1 VAGAIGLAF
10 SAWAPAAS
18 AQAAKPAKG
27 AAAKGGD
34 AKDKDKD
41 AGGGKD
47 TAGKDTAGKDAGGK
61 PDLAAAKKHFG
72 EGDKK
77 FKAGDFSGALV
88 EFKAA
93 NEIKSA
99 PQAERYIGMCEDSLG
114 HYSAAVEW
122 YEKFL
127 AHVPEK
133 MKDQGDEIK
142 KREGEIKALPGKVH
156 FDSTP
161 PGADVTVDGK
171 PQASPTPLDAELPA
185 GIHKVV
191 FTAKGRVTT
200 SKAVDVEFAS
210 TQTISATLDADAAA
224 AAPPPPPA
232 PSPIA
237 AAPVPAA
244 APPPPP
250 PPEPRSKVPAFITGG
265 LAVVAAGV
273 GTAFGVIALG
283 DKSNYDK
290 NPTSSTADNGDTH
303 ALIADMAFG
312 VAITFG
318 VTSAVLFLTGDE
330 PPPAAAARGESHT
343 FDLPRTASAA
353 PSKIKITPTPMVG
366 PHTGGA
372 GVLVQF

>member
-1 VAGAIGLAF
+1 LKSEHNRLGRQFSGWVVAGALGLAC
-10 SAWAPAAS
+10 SAWAPTAS

-27 AAAKGGD
+27 AAAKGD
-34 AKDKDKD
+34 AE
-41 AGGGKD
+41 GKD
-47 TAGKDTAGKDAGGK
+47 KDAGGK

-77 FKAGDFSGALV
+77 FKAGDFAGALT

-99 PQAERYIGMCEDSLG
+99 PQAERFIGMCEDSLG

-122 YEKFL
+122 YDKFL
-127 AHVPEK
+127 AHVPDK
-133 MKDQGDEIK
+133 MKDQGEEIK
-142 KREGEIKALPGKVH
+142 KREAEIKALPGKVH

-161 PGADVTVDGK
+161 PGADVSVDGK
-171 PQASPTPLDAELPA
+171 PQASPTPLDVELPA
-185 GIHKVV
+185 GIHKVI

-200 SKAVDVEFAS
+200 SKAVDVEAA
-210 TQTISATLDADAAA
+210 TPQTVTVTMDAAEA
-224 AAPPPPPA
+224 APSPPPPPPA
-232 PSPIA
+232 PVAA
-237 AAPVPAA
+237 AAPAPAS

-283 DKSNYDK
+283 DKSNFDK

-330 PPPAAAARGESHT
+330 PPPAAASSERSPT
-343 FDLPRTASAA
+343 RTASAA
-353 PSKIKITPTPMVG
+353 PGGIKITPTPMVG
-366 PHTGGA
+366 PHSGGA

>member
-1 VAGAIGLAF
+1 MGVGRQISGWVLAGALGLAC
-10 SAWAPAAS
+10 SAWAPTAS

-34 AKDKDKD
+34 AKD
-41 AGGGKD
+41 
-47 TAGKDTAGKDAGGK
+47 KDTAGKDAGGK

-77 FKAGDFSGALV
+77 FKAGDFAGALT

-93 NEIKSA
+93 NDIKAA

-156 FDSTP
+156 FDSVP

-191 FTAKGRVTT
+191 FTAKGHVMT

-210 TQTISATLDADAAA
+210 TQTISATLEAE
-224 AAPPPPPA
+224 
-232 PSPIA
+232 
-237 AAPVPAA
+237 A

-250 PPEPRSKVPAFITGG
+250 PPAPGG
-265 LAVVAAGV
+265 
-273 GTAFGVIALG
+273 
-283 DKSNYDK
+283 
-290 NPTSSTADNGDTH
+290 
-303 ALIADMAFG
+303 G
-312 VAITFG
+312 VA
-318 VTSAVLFLTGDE
+318 
-330 PPPAAAARGESHT
+330 
-343 FDLPRTASAA
+343 
-353 PSKIKITPTPMVG
+353 
-366 PHTGGA
+366 
-372 GVLVQF
+372 